1 MTRKY
6 FNRKL
11 SRRDFLK
18 LAGDTLTAAAGAS
31 YLPMLGEN
39 FLSPID
45 IALVAPG
52 DPDLYLAGTDAWI
65 SIPGN
70 IPIYHPD
77 SLAEPPFTTL

>member
-18 LAGDTLTAAAGAS
+18 LAGGTLAAAAGAS
-31 YLPMLGEN
+31 YLPMLGKN

-45 IALVAPG
+45 IALAAPG